1 MSFLG
6 NLFGSGDA
14 LTGYNYLKNNP
25 LMNQAQGAGSTAL
38 GAQGTL
44 QGQEGALLGLGG
56 DTAAANAAYQN
67 YLGSTGYKFQL
78 GQGQQAVDSNAASKG
93 MLNSGATAKALT
105 QYGQNLGSSYF
116 NNYLG
121 QLGGLN
127 SQYQG
132 TVNAGLGAAQAVGQA
147 GTQGGI
153 AQANENANIFGSL
166 FGAAGKALGGQL

>member
-6 NLFGSGDA
+6 DLFGTNQPM
-14 LTGYNYLKNNP
+14 TGYNYLKNNP

-44 QGQEGALLGLGG
+44 QGQEAALLGLGG
-56 DTAAANAAYQN
+56 DSAKANAAYQN

-78 GQGQQAVDSNAASKG
+78 GQGQEAVSGNAASKG

-121 QLGGLN
+121 QLGNLN
-127 SQYQG
+127 TQYQG
-132 TVNAGLGAAQAVGQA
+132 TANAGIGAAEAVGQA

-153 AQANENANIFGSL
+153 AAGANQADVFGSIL
-166 FGAAGKALGGQL
+166 GMGGKAAGFL